1 MAVNAVK
8 SVGSLHFPFLPR
20 LRAFLDP
27 HFFVILPLVAAP
39 RTRFRAFTLIELMV
53 VIGIISISMAV
64 VLPVV
69 TSLKGAR
76 DITNSAY
83 TIKDLLELARN
94 YALVNTTYTWIG
106 FFEENAA
113 ISSTNPATAGSG
125 RVVVSCVASKDG
137 TSVYL
142 QPIENPATPMDPTKL
157 LQVSKL
163 TRLDNVHLRTFPN
176 GTGGG
181 TDTFATRP
189 PIPGSAPDNAKIGDT
204 TPPGSLRP
212 FQYPVGSSTTRAQY
226 TFTKIIQFSPR
237 GECRVNNDNFT
248 IRALLEI
255 GVQPIHGSAL
265 DDAKKCA
272 IQVNG
277 FGGQVKV
284 YQ

>member
-1 MAVNAVK
+1 MT
-8 SVGSLHFPFLPR
+8 
-20 LRAFLDP
+20 
-27 HFFVILPLVAAP
+27 AP
-39 RTRFRAFTLIELMV
+39 RTRSRAFTLLELMV
-53 VIGIISISMAV
+53 VIGIISILMV
-64 VLPVV
+64 LVLPAV

-106 FFEENAA
+106 FYEESGAL
-113 ISSTNPATAGSG
+113 SSTNPATAGSG

-137 TSVYL
+137 TSVYH
-142 QPIENPATPMDPTKL
+142 QPIESPAVQMDPAKL

-163 TRLDNVHLRTFPN
+163 TKLDNVHLRTFPN
-176 GTGGG
+176 GTGAG
-181 TDTFATRP
+181 TDTFAARP
-189 PIPGSAPDNAKIGDT
+189 PIPGVAPDNAKLGDSS
-204 TPPGSLRP
+204 PPGSLRP
-212 FQYPVGSSTTRAQY
+212 FQYPVGSSTTAAQY
-226 TFTKIIQFSPR
+226 TFTKIVQFSPR
-237 GECRVNNDNFT
+237 GECRVNNDNFA

-255 GVQPIHGSAL
+255 GIQPIHG
-265 DDAKKCA
+265 DTVDEAKRCA